1 MKTLTQQYLILVGA
15 ILNGFYKFIA
25 NSEKEVK
32 MQKKVHFG
40 IDNKQDKLQSET
52 TYSFNK

>member
-40 IDNKQDKLQSET
+40 IDNKQDKL
-52 TYSFNK
+52 